1 MKLFNKISAVIL
13 STLLLFVSIQA
24 LQAQN
29 YEASVGL
36 SVNQLEM
43 KEVIE
48 LKVTLHNDYDEI
60 KNLDVMSMQIVL
72 T

>member
-13 STLLLFVSIQA
+13 STLLLFVSLPA

-43 KEVIE
+43 NEVIE